1 MLDRDPA
8 VAWRKVGFFGFLG
21 LGAISACGPPALAM
35 GFTASVLAGGVLAKL
50 SDGQVFN

>member
-8 VAWRKVGFFGFLG
+8 VAWRKIGFFGFLG

-35 GFTASVLAGGVLAKL
+35 GSRKTMPCWARRL
-50 SDGQVFN
+50 NPN

>member
-1 MLDRDPA
+1 
-8 VAWRKVGFFGFLG
+8 V
-21 LGAISACGPPALAM
+21 LAM